1 MKRLQIVLIALI
13 ALTGCAKKDGFQL
26 NTTTAPNK
34 TPVADTLSYLA
45 LGDSYTTGAYVTT
58 PESYP
63 YQLISSLNAQSFQ
76 LANPV
81 VIAKP
86 GWTTDDL
93 ITAISVNG
101 IGDTKFRF
109 VTLLIGVND
118 EAQGLS
124 QSNYKIKFRQLLNT
138 AINFANG
145 DAKHVFVLSIPDWGV
160 TPFANGHDNT
170 IGPQI
175 NSFNDINKT
184 AAQQAGANYLDI
196 TNVSKTMGTDTT
208 LVANDG
214 LHPSGKMYKKWVDLL
229 EPLVGGQLKK

>member
-1 MKRLQIVLIALI
+1 MKRLQIILIALI
-13 ALTGCAKKDGFQL
+13 ALAGCAKKEGLQS
-26 NTTTAPNK
+26 NAVTGPNQ

-63 YQLISSLNAQSFQ
+63 YQLISSLNARSFQ

-81 VIAKP
+81 EIAKP

-93 ITAISVNG
+93 ITAITVNG

-124 QSNYKIKFRQLLNT
+124 QSNYKIKFRQLLSI

-145 DAKHVFVLSIPDWGV
+145 DAKRVFVLSIPDWGV
-160 TPFANGHDNT
+160 TPFAKGHDST

-175 NSFNDINKT
+175 SSFNDINKT

-196 TNVSKTMGTDTT
+196 TTVSKTMGTDTT

-229 EPLVGGQLKK
+229 GPLVAAQLKK

>member
-1 MKRLQIVLIALI
+1 MKKIKIVLIALT
-13 ALTGCAKKDGFQL
+13 ALMACTKKEGLQSNTG
-26 NTTTAPNK
+26 TALNK

-63 YQLISSLNAQSFQ
+63 YQLISSLNNESFK
-76 LANPV
+76 LANPIE
-81 VIAKP
+81 IAKP

-101 IGDTKFRF
+101 IGDAKFRI

-118 EAQGLS
+118 QAQGLS
-124 QSNYKIKFRQLLNT
+124 QSNYKLKFTRLLNT

-145 DAKHVFVLSIPDWGV
+145 NARHVFVLSIPDWGV
-160 TPFANGHDNT
+160 TPFANGHDST

-175 NSFNDINKT
+175 DSFNDINKT
-184 AAQQAGANYLDI
+184 AALQAGANYLDI
-196 TNVSKTMGTDTT
+196 TTVSKTMGTDTT
-208 LVANDG
+208 LVANDS
-214 LHPSGKMYKKWVDLL
+214 LHPSGKMYKMWVDLL
-229 EPLVGGQLKK
+229 EPLVGAQLRK